1 VPRPLWKGYISFGLV
16 NLPIEL
22 RTAVRDQ
29 RPRFR
34 LLHQRDLS
42 PISMERVCQRDG
54 KPVAWEDLVK
64 GYEIEPGSF
73 IAMTE
78 DDFKMA
84 GVERSRS
91 IDIREFVRADDIDA
105 RYWDTPYLAAPGK
118 GAETTYALLAAALE
132 KSGRAGIAKYVMR
145 ERQHLAAVRGVG
157 GQVWVST
164 LRFEGDFVATAQ
176 EHGVSAP
183 VRAKELA
190 LAMQLIEGLASEW
203 QPARYTD
210 DYVPALM
217 KVIEAKAAGPRPS
230 RRAPR
235 TSSISPSGYARV
247 WPRPRATAAP
257 DVNARA
263 PACPEALPRTR
274 QAPSALAAR
283 PPARSQRLAP
293 AKTPGRHGAR
303 RASARRPRATAQNPY
318 LGSVVP
324 APGATWLT
332 GDSGG
337 SDSTTTGCA
346 RAGGRPISRSA

>member
-84 GVERSRS
+84 AVERSRS

-230 RRAPR
+230 RRAAP
-235 TSSISPSGYARV
+235 A
-247 WPRPRATAAP
+247 PRATTHGGHAE
-257 DVNARA
+257 R
-263 PACPEALPRTR
+263 LR
-274 QAPSALAAR
+274 QSLAAATGHR
-283 PPARSQRLAP
+283 STRRQRAGASVSRSPAEDAAGTVS
-293 AKTPGRHGAR
+293 AR
-303 RASARRPRATAQNPY
+303 RAATGSVTASRARKDTRTARRTARKRK
-318 LGSVVP
+318 
-324 APGATWLT
+324 AA
-332 GDSGG
+332 
-337 SDSTTTGCA
+337 
-346 RAGGRPISRSA
+346 

>member
-84 GVERSRS
+84 AVERSRS

-217 KVIEAKAAGPRPS
+217 KVIEAKAAGTRPS
-230 RRAPR
+230 RRA
-235 TSSISPSGYARV
+235 
-247 WPRPRATAAP
+247 
-257 DVNARA
+257 A
-263 PACPEALPRTR
+263 PAPPATTVVDLAERLR
-274 QAPSALAAR
+274 QSLAAATGHR
-283 PPARSQRLAP
+283 STRRQRAGASVSRSPAEDAAGTVS
-293 AKTPGRHGAR
+293 AR
-303 RASARRPRATAQNPY
+303 RAATGSVTASRARKDTRTARRTARKRK
-318 LGSVVP
+318 
-324 APGATWLT
+324 AA
-332 GDSGG
+332 
-337 SDSTTTGCA
+337 
-346 RAGGRPISRSA
+346 